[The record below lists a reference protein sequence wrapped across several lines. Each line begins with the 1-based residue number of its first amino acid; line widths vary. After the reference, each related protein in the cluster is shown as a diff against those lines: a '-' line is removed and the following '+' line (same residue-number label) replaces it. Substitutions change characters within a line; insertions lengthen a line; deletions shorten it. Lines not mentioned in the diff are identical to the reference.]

1 MTAVHSSLARLLVA
15 VRQFLT
21 AIGRKNR
28 PAICFW
34 RRRDPGLFP
43 AIGADLAGSA
53 TPDKVFMKNTIKL
66 GDLVLPPGDPPLT
79 GGPALGGS
87 QSLSGQGPD
96 RVRRRGMDPRQNG
109 SGRRSED

>member
-21 AIGRKNR
+21 AIGQKNA

-66 GDLVLPPGDPPLT
+66 GNLVLPPGDPPLT
-79 GGPALGGS
+79 GARPWRDLN
-87 QSLSGQGPD
+87 LYLGQGPD
-96 RVRRRGMDPRQNG
+96 RVRRRGMDPLQNG
-109 SGRRSED
+109 SGRGSED